1 MNSNTIWDWLEL
13 AAHITTE
20 EPLLRAAITTNS
32 IDHATGRPSAP
43 LSPADMKRRV
53 EFYFTAN
60 IHTNWSALS
69 QHFGYRS

>member
-1 MNSNTIWDWLEL
+1 MNSNTIWNWLEL

-20 EPLLRAAITTNS
+20 EPLLRVDVTDNS
-32 IDHATGRPSAP
+32 IDHATGRPGAP

-60 IHTNWSALS
+60 IDTNWSALA
-69 QHFGYRS
+69 QHFGYRL